1 MDPLPILRPGQIY
14 QKAVLKNGREAI
26 IRAPDWHDL
35 DDFVAF
41 INELVEEHAEILR
54 TEKVSLNEEAKW
66 LGDRLAAVEQGNMI
80 ALVAEIDGKTLASSE
95 VRLGSGQQSHP

>member
-1 MDPLPILRPGQIY
+1 LPILAPGQVY
-14 QKAVLKNGREAI
+14 QREVLKNGGEAI

-54 TEKVSLNEEAKW
+54 TEKVSRNEEAKW
-66 LGDRLAAVEQGNMI
+66 LGERLAAVEQSSMI
-80 ALVAEIDGKTLASSE
+80 ALVA
-95 VRLGSGQQSHP
+95 